1 MYKAGRKQFFFLVV
15 CLGLIFFSDCGPVDI
30 QYEKENDKRKDF
42 NSLFL
47 SFRKNI
53 FCIFVMDTKFDFGT
67 AFFFFSFEKQMIC
80 LLNILNWAGP
90 VVMETRRGRARAR
103 ATH

>member
-1 MYKAGRKQFFFLVV
+1 
-15 CLGLIFFSDCGPVDI
+15 
-30 QYEKENDKRKDF
+30 
-42 NSLFL
+42 
-47 SFRKNI
+47 
-53 FCIFVMDTKFDFGT
+53 MDTKFDFGT

-80 LLNILNWAGP
+80 LLNILNWAGA